1 LKKPNSV
8 KKRNV
13 TGAMIG
19 AIVAV
24 AIATGVIY
32 FYNQGRPVDNNLQ
45 GITSGPFSINNGTY
59 RLGDNV
65 FMVVTGLKS
74 TDVGKVV
81 IYDPKGG
88 IFDQFP
94 FNGTMKSE
102 FNYFFKPYTLKSEK
116 LCTSQDLVG
125 NWTIVF
131 QGTQYKPIPFEVIN
145 QWVPGDQADN
155 DLKPISNC

>member
-1 LKKPNSV
+1 MKKPIST
-8 KKRNV
+8 KKRNL
-13 TGAMIG
+13 TGAIIG
-19 AIVAV
+19 IVIAV
-24 AIATGVIY
+24 VISAGVIY
-32 FYNQGRPVDNNLQ
+32 FYNHRVQPDSTLQ

-65 FMVVTGLKS
+65 FMVVTGLKP

-94 FNGTMKSE
+94 FNGSMKTE

-116 LCTSQDLVG
+116 LCSAQDLIG
-125 NWTIVF
+125 NWTIAF
-131 QGTQYKPIPFEVIN
+131 PGTLYKSIPFRIIN
-145 QWVPGDQADN
+145 QWVPGDQADT
-155 DLKPISNC
+155 DLKPIPNC